1 MYHILFHLFL
11 IFRVYLESGSC
22 HVPPQPTVWPLKTEL
37 CNFAKH
43 CAKATGAVGVLTYDL
58 FEIQS
63 NCTKEVV
70 AIMFSVPF
78 DYKLYKNWL
87 AVGVYQQGRDCNK
100 SLYEEMYYNHQQ
112 KSFVR
117 EEAKGNGL
125 VFEGNNVD
133 IKATMS
139 PMGRAIM
146 KVEVWEKNYQMQNP
160 C

>member
-1 MYHILFHLFL
+1 
-11 IFRVYLESGSC
+11 
-22 HVPPQPTVWPLKTEL
+22 
-37 CNFAKH
+37 
-43 CAKATGAVGVLTYDL
+43 
-58 FEIQS
+58 
-63 NCTKEVV
+63 
-70 AIMFSVPF
+70 MFSGPF

-87 AVGVYQQGRDCNK
+87 AVGVYQQGKDCNK

-146 KVEVWEKNYQMQNP
+146 KVEVWEKHSTNQLQHP